1 MENRVNIHICGADYT
16 LTAEESPSYMEKV
29 AAYVNDKMTEL
40 MNSNKVGRTDAAI
53 LAALNIADELMKEK
67 DSSEHLRTQIKGYLD
82 DAAKAQNE
90 VSELKRELFKLQN
103 RSGNGAFAGSAHGSN
118 GNNNSH
124 NNGGN
129 NNSNGGS
136 NGYNNN
142 PRR

>member
-82 DAAKAQNE
+82 DAARAQNE

-103 RSGNGAFAGSAHGSN
+103 RSGNAGTNNNSAAFNNG
-118 GNNNSH
+118 GNNGHNSH
-124 NNGGN
+124 NNG
-129 NNSNGGS
+129 S
-136 NGYNNN
+136 NNN

>member
-82 DAAKAQNE
+82 DATKAQNE

-103 RSGNGAFAGSAHGSN
+103 R
-118 GNNNSH
+118 
-124 NNGGN
+124 
-129 NNSNGGS
+129 GGS

>member
-1 MENRVNIHICGADYT
+1 MENRVYIHICGADYT

-67 DSSEHLRTQIKGYLD
+67 DNSEHLRTQIKGYLD
-82 DAAKAQNE
+82 DAARAQNE

-103 RSGNGAFAGSAHGSN
+103 RGGGF
-118 GNNNSH
+118 NNNNASL

-129 NNSNGGS
+129 NGHNAYNGGS
-136 NGYNNN
+136 NN

>member
-29 AAYVNDKMTEL
+29 AAYVNDKMTEML
-40 MNSNKVGRTDAAI
+40 NTSKVGRTDAAI

-90 VSELKRELFKLQN
+90 VSELKREIFKLQN
-103 RSGNGAFAGSAHGSN
+103 RSSN
-118 GNNNSH
+118 FNNNAH
-124 NNGGN
+124 NNGGSN
-129 NNSNGGS
+129 NGGG
-136 NGYNNN
+136 NGKA
-142 PRR
+142 RS

>member
-40 MNSNKVGRTDAAI
+40 MASNKVGRTDAAI

-90 VSELKRELFKLQN
+90 VSELKREIFKLQN
-103 RSGNGAFAGSAHGSN
+103 RGGNGAFAGSAHGSS

-136 NGYNNN
+136 NGK
-142 PRR
+142 PRN

>member
-1 MENRVNIHICGADYT
+1 MENRVNIHIGGADYT

-29 AAYVNDKMTEL
+29 ASYVNDKMTEL

-67 DSSEHLRTQIKGYLD
+67 ESGEHLRNQIKGYLD

-103 RSGNGAFAGSAHGSN
+103 RS
-118 GNNNSH
+118 

-129 NNSNGGS
+129 NNKASYSNGGS
-136 NGYNNN
+136 NGNNGNNGNNNNN